1 VCGTAHSVI
10 WKRCLLCLLC
20 RYPQGLASVSQGK
33 LRNEKM
39 VLTEEELRAIHALA
53 LEKGIECRLV
63 QQLGFRSVRPPRSR
77 HHHVAFT
84 TT

>member
-1 VCGTAHSVI
+1 
-10 WKRCLLCLLC
+10 
-20 RYPQGLASVSQGK
+20 VSQGK

-63 QQLGFRSVRPPRSR
+63 QQRSGNVVRVAPGDA
-77 HHHVAFT
+77 HVVT
-84 TT
+84 NLSVSGWGS